1 MVYSECA
8 FDDLV
13 RPPRLMMNVSGA
25 ASQAG
30 VFERPAFTT
39 PLRLR
44 QRVRIGVQIRFNARC
59 HQEHHP

>member
-1 MVYSECA
+1 MR
-8 FDDLV
+8 L
-13 RPPRLMMNVSGA
+13 PRLMMNVSGA

-44 QRVRIGVQIRFNARC
+44 QRVRIGVQRRFNTVAVMSTAHKR
-59 HQEHHP
+59 